1 MISCK
6 LFTGGN
12 KSIHFLD
19 LSWNHIRLSGAVGLC
34 KGLQRNTSIIN
45 MNLAWNGLAFQGSLA
60 IEEMLKQNTCLKF
73 FDVSNNRI
81 NWEGVSYVAK
91 GLKRNG
97 TLQMLKVKNDI
108 SGLRGYI
115 LLKQHHSDHSEKWA
129 CFFWISID
137 LRVFYTC
144 KKKDCGASVY
154 EMNTIVRKLIHYSNK
169 TYLMYISIDAELHRQ
184 HFECGCPCFCQFSA
198 TSPLT
203 FVARLGF

>member
-1 MISCK
+1 MTACK

-97 TLQMLKVKNDI
+97 TLQMLKVTDI
-108 SGLRGYI
+108 CELMCKRSYSARGNVP
-115 LLKQHHSDHSEKWA
+115 
-129 CFFWISID
+129 FFIPFI
-137 LRVFYTC
+137 
-144 KKKDCGASVY
+144 
-154 EMNTIVRKLIHYSNK
+154 
-169 TYLMYISIDAELHRQ
+169 
-184 HFECGCPCFCQFSA
+184 
-198 TSPLT
+198 PLAQT
-203 FVARLGF
+203 VLFLQL

>member
-1 MISCK
+1 MYAIYFNTILNINNLPFTSTSFVMFFPKFYKIIASNFMRSCK

-12 KSIHFLD
+12 RSIHFLD

-108 SGLRGYI
+108 SGLRGYT
-115 LLKQHHSDHSEKWA
+115 LLKQRHSDHSEK
-129 CFFWISID
+129 
-137 LRVFYTC
+137 
-144 KKKDCGASVY
+144 
-154 EMNTIVRKLIHYSNK
+154 
-169 TYLMYISIDAELHRQ
+169 
-184 HFECGCPCFCQFSA
+184 
-198 TSPLT
+198 
-203 FVARLGF
+203 